1 LFDRFFRPV
10 IIPPQLEPISRARIN
25 IVIPVSVIRRLPKY
39 LALAQVLQEDDR
51 KWVSSG
57 EISKFLGLTSSTVR
71 QDLSHLDCTGV
82 SRRGY
87 EIEELDRTFSSVL
100 GLNEGLNVLIV
111 GAGNLGRALTLHGRF
126 QQKGFKI
133 CGVID
138 SEPSLIGQ
146 KVGGLEIQGMG
157 AMQDVVRSEKIDI
170 GIIAAP
176 ADVAQE
182 ISGRLV
188 ISGIRGILNLSGRHV
203 HVSEEVPVVDVR
215 LLASLQELA
224 YAIKTR
230 GRDNKKQE

>member
-1 LFDRFFRPV
+1 MDKP
-10 IIPPQLEPISRARIN
+10 
-25 IVIPVSVIRRLPKY
+25 IPVSVIRRLPKY
-39 LALAQVLQEDDR
+39 LALVQVLQEGDR

-57 EISKFLGLTSSTVR
+57 EVAKVLGLTSSTVR

-87 EIEELDRTFSSVL
+87 EIKELDRTFSSVL
-100 GLNEGLNVLIV
+100 GLDEGLNVLIV

-126 QQKGFKI
+126 QQKGFRI

-146 KVGGLEIQGMG
+146 KVGELEIQAMD
-157 AMQDVVRSEKIDI
+157 AMQDIVRSEKIDI

-176 ADVAQE
+176 AAAAQE
-182 ISGRLV
+182 VSGRLV
-188 ISGIRGILNLSGRHV
+188 ISGVRGILNLSGRHV
-203 HVSEEVPVVDVR
+203 RVCEEVPVVDVR

-230 GRDNKKQE
+230 GKPRERRK